1 MTVEILFTD
10 SSAPKRFKHV
20 DDVYSKGCFV
30 CLRIGDLILRWP
42 EGRIFQVASKHGAH
56 WGSRAHL
63 KSIHKKRRK
72 K

>member
-20 DDVYSKGCFV
+20 RDIYTKGGFV
-30 CLRIGDLILRWP
+30 CVRIKDLILRWP
-42 EGRIFQVASKHGAH
+42 EGQIFQVASKHGAH

-63 KSIHKKRRK
+63 KSMSKKRRK